1 MKNTSNILLLIF
13 WSFLCLAFFSLDLI
27 LGSVHI
33 SLSEIR
39 EIFSGA
45 AEDTGLWHILYNFRL
60 PKAITALLTGSA
72 LAVAG
77 LYMQT
82 LFQNPL
88 AGPYVLGISSGASL
102 GVALLLMGGAF
113 LPTAIVASTWAQV
126 GAAIIGSL
134 LVLLLVLGVS
144 SRVNDTVSL
153 LIVGMMFGSIAG
165 SVVNVLQSASNAE
178 SLKLFVMWS
187 MGSLSSVTWQFLNV
201 MAPIIIICL
210 ILSLFLPKK
219 LNALLLGERYARGL
233 GVSIGGIKITV
244 IILCCLLA
252 GTATAFTGP
261 IAFIGMAV
269 PHIVRGMFRTSDH
282 RIVLP
287 ACIIVGASLL
297 TLCDIISQVPWSD
310 TTLPINS
317 VSSLIGAP
325 IILWVIFKNKHLHS

>member
-1 MKNTSNILLLIF
+1 M
-13 WSFLCLAFFSLDLI
+13 DLI

-33 SLSEIR
+33 SLSEIQ
-39 EIFSGA
+39 EIFSGGA
-45 AEDTGLWHILYNFRL
+45 NDTGLWHIIYNFRL

-102 GVALLLMGGAF
+102 GVALLLMGGTF
-113 LPTAIVASTWAQV
+113 LPAALVANAWAQV

-144 SRVNDTVSL
+144 SKVNDTVSL

-165 SVVNVLQSASNAE
+165 SIVNVLQSASNAD

-210 ILSLFLPKK
+210 SAVAGIV
-219 LNALLLGERYARGL
+219 AGYLL
-233 GVSIGGIKITV
+233 
-244 IILCCLLA
+244 
-252 GTATAFTGP
+252 
-261 IAFIGMAV
+261 
-269 PHIVRGMFRTSDH
+269 
-282 RIVLP
+282 
-287 ACIIVGASLL
+287 
-297 TLCDIISQVPWSD
+297 
-310 TTLPINS
+310 
-317 VSSLIGAP
+317 
-325 IILWVIFKNKHLHS
+325 